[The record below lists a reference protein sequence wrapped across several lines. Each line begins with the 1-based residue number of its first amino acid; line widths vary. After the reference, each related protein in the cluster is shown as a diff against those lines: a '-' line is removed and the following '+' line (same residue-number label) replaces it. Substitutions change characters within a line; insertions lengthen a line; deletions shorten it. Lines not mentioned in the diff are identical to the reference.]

1 MASVVFVDTITSSA
15 LLTPS
20 VPKLYNTTSTPET
33 PVSFASLIPSLSV
46 SLNTKLPKLDV
57 GVGVYKPKSTVVS
70 TTPKGKLTTSD
81 IIIGVPTIAV
91 PRSVLSAVDV
101 EGS

>member
-1 MASVVFVDTITSSA
+1 MPSA
-15 LLTPS
+15 
-20 VPKLYNTTSTPET
+20 PKLNNTTSIPTIPAS
-33 PVSFASLIPSLSV
+33 VASLTPLLFV

-57 GVGVYKPKSTVVS
+57 GVGVYKPKSTVES
-70 TTPKGKLTTSD
+70 TTPGVNVTTSD
-81 IIIGVPTIAV
+81 IIIVVPVIAV